1 MNQNNIL
8 ELRQLALEAQTYQYE
23 REWSDSK
30 ICKEIAQLGSTK
42 TYKRILDEADSLG
55 EMNVETQLKNYRA
68 AADMIKVLRT
78 KDRAPEPEY
87 EDFANVTE
95 SLSAVASAIS
105 EESIS
110 RFVVIEGENG
120 TGKDA
125 VKNALLKRWP
135 NIIVAVEANE
145 LWRESNAIPLA
156 DIINALDIR
165 RRKDEESGQ
174 KFVMPHHPH
183 MRLELILEELQKRKL
198 ILLINE
204 MHHMGPRGLNMLKTL
219 INRTPVVP
227 VGLCIPKLLA
237 RLVGGAYEE
246 AIQLFGNRLCQRVR
260 LQAPPAGEILLMCE
274 RRGVE
279 FVDNASANAAAK
291 MVAAEAPSMGNW
303 ALVKMVVREC
313 RKLANEKPIS
323 LAQFAAAFSVAKSKR
338 VSQQMRNN

>member
-1 MNQNNIL
+1 MQETKIK
-8 ELRQLALEAQTYQYE
+8 ELRQLAGDAQTYQLE
-23 REWSDSK
+23 REWSDAK

-42 TYKRILDEADSLG
+42 TYKRILDETDSLD

-87 EDFANVTE
+87 EDFTNVTE
-95 SLSAVASAIS
+95 SLSAVASAIA

-145 LWRESNAIPLA
+145 LWRESNNIPLA

-165 RRKDEESGQ
+165 RKKDEDSGQ
-174 KFVMPHHPH
+174 KFIMPHYPAA
-183 MRLELILEELQKRKL
+183 RLELILEELQKRKL

-237 RLVGGAYEE
+237 RLVGSAYEE
-246 AIQLFGNRLCQRVR
+246 AVQLFGNRLCQRVR
-260 LQAPPAGEILLMCE
+260 LPAPPAGEILLLCE

-279 FVDNASANAAAK
+279 FMDSATANAAAK
-291 MVAAEAPSMGNW
+291 VLATESPSMGNW

-313 RKLANEKPIS
+313 RKVANGKPIS
-323 LAQFAAAFSVAKSKR
+323 LAQFSNAFTAAKAKR
-338 VSQQMRNN
+338 VSQQMRNS